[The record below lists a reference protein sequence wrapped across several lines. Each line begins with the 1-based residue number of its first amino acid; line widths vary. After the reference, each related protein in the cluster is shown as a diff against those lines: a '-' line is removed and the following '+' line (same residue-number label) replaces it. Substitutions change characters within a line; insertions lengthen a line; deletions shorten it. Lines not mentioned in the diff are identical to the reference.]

1 MPISIGNSGV
11 KEIYVGGAPVSA
23 VYAGTSLVWQ
33 RRKKTDVLKAYFD
46 YKGFTTW
53 EGASNVTVPELG
65 VSWTVVAPVPA
76 GEEVAIGGVTISNTG
91 SLVQAVIR
99 SNSSSMA
106 LVHNGSYSGSP
117 VVMVCASK
125 DWYGYRARMW
135 VDGVDVA
142 TNTNG
147 GAFSS
152 AESAQGGT
160 GGRAPE
166 WAAFKVGE
174 EVGDVHK
181 GGDVKQFKQAIGKG
195 AVDAGYEQEPYRSR
209 SFSLPAMKGF
219 RWVTAHRA
227 QGGKADQYKK
237 LGGSAGQT
245 GLVVHDYD
253 KAVTVE
259 FRDGDVGTGGRW
271 FRKGADSAMPTWR
284 GEDSPR
290 IGFPWGSGWAKQEAA
305 GKTISG
311 YASHRRPGSG
321 GSYIEGSDGK
331 ADSSAEKGGDAATW
345 YWLSV

>member
-11 KEIYVGGAPVSA
+11 KEIYVGGSPISA

-33 RRKKTDVLKAYFD
+33 RRKKTDVLKGYFD

-53 EGASNVTVPELG
+53 DGASNVTVPELG

-76 GEEVAIGGVTISNTG
+76 GGEVTIGGVTISNPGYVRVVVKSDKASMTLEYRTG
-91 SLVQAVIR
+91 RYLAD
-99 SNSSSMA
+99 
-106 LVHNGSYSGSP
+106 P

-135 VDGVDVA
+135 VDGVDVT

-147 GAFSS
+147 GAVNAS
-152 AESAQGGT
+152 ESAQGGAVS
-160 GGRAPE
+160 RAPE

-181 GGDVKQFKQAIGKG
+181 GGDVKLVKQALDRG
-195 AVDAGYEQEPYRSR
+195 AVEAGFENEPYRSR
-209 SFSLPAMKGF
+209 SFSLPAMKGY

-227 QGGKADQYKK
+227 KGGGADRYKK
-237 LGGSAGQT
+237 RGGSAGQT

-259 FRDGDVGTGGRW
+259 FRDGDVGTGDLW
-271 FRKGADSAMPTWR
+271 FRKGADAVMPTWR
-284 GEDSPR
+284 GEDSPPIR
-290 IGFPWGSGWAKQEAA
+290 FPWGITWIKQEAA
-305 GKTISG
+305 GETMTG
-311 YASHRRPGSG
+311 YAPRVRPGSG
-321 GSYIEGSDGK
+321 GSYIQNSDGQ
-331 ADSSAEKGGDAATW
+331 ADTTAENGGDAATW
-345 YWLSV
+345 YWLSI